1 MIHPSIDIPD
11 HWTPD
16 QVDAAVELLELVL
29 IDMWEQYELVLMQLR
44 QHPGR
49 VADDGFDE
57 ARQNCLEHD
66 PDDEIP
72 F

>member
-1 MIHPSIDIPD
+1 MTHTRIPIPD

-16 QVDAAVELLELVL
+16 QVEAAIELLELVL

-44 QHPGR
+44 QNPGR
-49 VADDGFDE
+49 GADHDRDD
-57 ARQNCLEHD
+57 RHEHD
-66 PDDEIP
+66 PSDDIS